1 MIWMRTQN
9 HQSPAHGRRAAG
21 APHSAAT
28 VRRARGISIVW
39 MTVMFTVLC
48 AVVSLAVDYGRVQLV
63 KTELQ
68 RVADAAA
75 RYAVVGLKSAGGV
88 AAAQANAQN
97 AANDNLADGTP
108 VQLDA
113 STDIEFGQWIKGSM
127 SFTPLSGAAR
137 ASANS
142 IRVTARRTHARGN
155 AVPLLFARLV
165 GASSCDVAASAIAFR
180 NSGYTLVG
188 INSVSLSGV
197 GLIDSYDS
205 SAGPYNAAT
214 AGNKAVVVSN
224 GNITLTGSPLIK
236 GDANPGPGG
245 QVVGTPKV
253 TGSTSAL
260 SAPLVFPMPTVDP
273 AYNNA
278 AINKYLSGSGD
289 FSMGKSRT
297 YTLTSGIYSVRNVTM
312 NSTAVLNITGDVT
325 LYVSGNMSLSG
336 GVNVSG
342 NQPGN
347 FKIRMVTPNT
357 SVSMT
362 GNTALYADLY
372 APGSTV
378 TIGGNGDFY
387 GTVVGKTLSLS
398 GRAGVHYD
406 ETIFPYGGYAAGGV
420 FLVK

>member
-1 MIWMRTQN
+1 M
-9 HQSPAHGRRAAG
+9 
-21 APHSAAT
+21 
-28 VRRARGISIVW
+28 SIIW
-39 MTVMFTVLC
+39 MTVLFTMLC
-48 AVVSLAVDYGRVQLV
+48 GIVSLAVDYGRVQLV

-88 AAAQANAQN
+88 SAAQSNAQK

-108 VQLDA
+108 VQLDLNA
-113 STDIEFGQWIKGSM
+113 DVEFGQWVKGTM
-127 SFTPLSGAAR
+127 TFTPLAGPAR

-142 IRVTARRTHARGN
+142 IRVTARRTGARGN

-165 GASSCDVAASAIAFR
+165 GASSCDIAASAIAFR

-205 SAGPYNAAT
+205 SLGPYNAAT

-245 QVVGTPKV
+245 LVIGTPQV

-260 SAPLVFPMPTVDP
+260 SAPLIFPMPTVDP
-273 AYNNA
+273 AYNNG

-289 FSMGKSRT
+289 FAMGKSRT
-297 YTLTSGIYSVRNVTM
+297 YTLTSGVYSVRNVTM
-312 NSTAVLNITGDVT
+312 NSTAVLNISGDVT

-336 GVNVSG
+336 GVNVLG

-347 FKIRMVTPNT
+347 FKIRMVTANT

-398 GRAGVHYD
+398 GRAGIHYD

>member
-1 MIWMRTQN
+1 
-9 HQSPAHGRRAAG
+9 
-21 APHSAAT
+21 
-28 VRRARGISIVW
+28 
-39 MTVMFTVLC
+39 
-48 AVVSLAVDYGRVQLV
+48 
-63 KTELQ
+63 
-68 RVADAAA
+68 
-75 RYAVVGLKSAGGV
+75 
-88 AAAQANAQN
+88 
-97 AANDNLADGTP
+97 
-108 VQLDA
+108 
-113 STDIEFGQWIKGSM
+113 
-127 SFTPLSGAAR
+127 
-137 ASANS
+137 
-142 IRVTARRTHARGN
+142 
-155 AVPLLFARLV
+155 
-165 GASSCDVAASAIAFR
+165 
-180 NSGYTLVG
+180 
-188 INSVSLSGV
+188 
-197 GLIDSYDS
+197 
-205 SAGPYNAAT
+205 
-214 AGNKAVVVSN
+214 
-224 GNITLTGSPLIK
+224 
-236 GDANPGPGG
+236 
-245 QVVGTPKV
+245 
-253 TGSTSAL
+253 
-260 SAPLVFPMPTVDP
+260 
-273 AYNNA
+273 
-278 AINKYLSGSGD
+278 
-289 FSMGKSRT
+289 MGKSRT